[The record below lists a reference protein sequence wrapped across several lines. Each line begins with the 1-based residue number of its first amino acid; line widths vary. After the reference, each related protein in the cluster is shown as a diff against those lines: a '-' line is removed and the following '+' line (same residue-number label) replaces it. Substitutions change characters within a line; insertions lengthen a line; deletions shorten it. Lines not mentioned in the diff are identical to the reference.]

1 MIRMTALDS
10 QAGDSAP
17 ENSAASGALSSGSA
31 SGQTVSKLAA
41 SASANVKAPAA
52 SGDSAAAAEFVRLYA
67 LNSRRIYAYLLTLLP
82 NWADA
87 EDVFQDVSAVLW
99 QKFSEFTPGTD
110 FGAWAFRIAHFK
122 ALKRRSQNTTRS
134 KLFSELAMDA
144 VAAEMATMS
153 DTLEA
158 QYRQLSACFAALSD
172 ADRQLLQQRYEQGG
186 TPRAIAERN
195 NWPIQ
200 QVYRSLDRVRR
211 ALLRCVS
218 RKTAK
223 GGVV

>member
-1 MIRMTALDS
+1 MIRMTALDP

-17 ENSAASGALSSGSA
+17 ENSVASGVDSCRSA
-31 SGQTVSKLAA
+31 NDQTVSKPVV
-41 SASANVKAPAA
+41 SPPANGKPPAG

-67 LNSRRIYAYLLTLLP
+67 LNSRRIYAYLLTLVP

-99 QKFSEFTPGTD
+99 EKFSEFTPGTD

-122 ALKRRSQNTTRS
+122 ALKRRSQNSARS

-144 VAAEMATMS
+144 VAAEMAAMS
-153 DTLEA
+153 ETLEA
-158 QYRQLSACFAALSD
+158 QYRQLSACFTALPE
-172 ADRQLLQQRYEQGG
+172 ADRQLLQQRYEQDG

-195 NWPIQ
+195 GWPVQ

>member
-1 MIRMTALDS
+1 MIRMTAIDP

-17 ENSAASGALSSGSA
+17 DHSGTSGAHSSPSVG
-31 SGQTVSKLAA
+31 GQTVPKTAVNGT
-41 SASANVKAPAA
+41 ANGKRPAGG
-52 SGDSAAAAEFVRLYA
+52 GDSAAAAEFVRLYA

-99 QKFSEFTPGTD
+99 EKFSEFTPGTD

-122 ALKRRSQNTTRS
+122 ALKRRSQNSARS

-144 VAAEMATMS
+144 VAAEMQTMS

-158 QYRQLSACFAALSD
+158 QYRQLSACFAALSEG
-172 ADRQLLQQRYEQGG
+172 RSTVL
-186 TPRAIAERN
+186 N
-195 NWPIQ
+195 NCAG
-200 QVYRSLDRVRR
+200 RSLP
-211 ALLRCVS
+211 CTTIS
-218 RKTAK
+218 
-223 GGVV
+223 